1 MGKGE
6 EVRLLGVDMRKDE
19 KIYVAGHSGLV
30 GSAIVRKLKSSGFN
44 NLVLYSHEELDLINQ
59 QDVTDF
65 FNQAK
70 PAYIFFAAGRVGGIN
85 ANDNLRGQF
94 IYENLMIQNNI
105 IHAAHEANVKKL
117 LFLGSACIYP
127 KNANQPIKEEYL
139 LTDALEPTN
148 EPYAIA
154 KITGIK
160 LCESYF
166 RQYGDNFISVMPNNL
181 YGPNDNFD
189 LETSHVLPA
198 LLRKFHEAKI
208 QNTDFVEVWGSGLPK
223 REFLHVDELADACVY
238 LMNNLDA
245 KQLYRK
251 NISHINIGTG
261 EEVTIKELAL
271 MIKDIVGYQ
280 GDLKFNSSYPDGMPR
295 KLLDLKR
302 LSAMGWKSRINLDEG
317 ISSLYDWYLTA
328 MVN

>member
-6 EVRLLGVDMRKDE
+6 EARLLGIDMRKDE

-30 GSAIVRKLKSSGFN
+30 GSAIVRRLKSSGFN

-65 FNQAK
+65 FNKEK

-105 IHAAHEANVKKL
+105 IHAAHETNVKKL

-127 KNANQPIKEEYL
+127 RNANQPMKEEYL

-166 RQYGDNFISVMPNNL
+166 RQYGDNFISVMPNNFIL
-181 YGPNDNFD
+181 RSNLFAISISLSSIFSIPLIKHLFLEILLLNDKADKILIFD
-189 LETSHVLPA
+189 KTSLPSRSNLGFVSAKPKICA
-198 LLRKFHEAKI
+198 LLKTFWK
-208 QNTDFVEVWGSGLPK
+208 
-223 REFLHVDELADACVY
+223 EF
-238 LMNNLDA
+238 
-245 KQLYRK
+245 
-251 NISHINIGTG
+251 
-261 EEVTIKELAL
+261 
-271 MIKDIVGYQ
+271 
-280 GDLKFNSSYPDGMPR
+280 
-295 KLLDLKR
+295 
-302 LSAMGWKSRINLDEG
+302 
-317 ISSLYDWYLTA
+317 
-328 MVN
+328 